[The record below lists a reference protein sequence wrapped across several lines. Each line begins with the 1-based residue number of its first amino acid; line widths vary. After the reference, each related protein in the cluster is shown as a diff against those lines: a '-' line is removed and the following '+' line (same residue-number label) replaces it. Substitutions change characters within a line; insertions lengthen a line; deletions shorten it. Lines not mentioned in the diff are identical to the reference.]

1 MPMKNLDTLM
11 AQKNA
16 ILSKLN
22 QAVKDGDEA
31 VFASAFAE
39 FTDLLQEAVLA
50 EARGMIQAA
59 DNTVL
64 AGRGIRALTSEENKF
79 YQAFIEAAKSA
90 NPKQALTGTDYVLPK
105 TVIDAVMQDMTEAHP
120 LLGAIA
126 FENTL
131 ALTEILI
138 STTTGSAVWGELTAA
153 IASELGAS
161 FSKLDLSKKKLSAFI
176 LVAKSMLDLGP
187 EWIDRYV
194 RALLVEANAAG
205 LEGAV
210 VDGDGDEKP
219 LGMTRALTGAVDGV
233 YPRKTAITVT
243 ALDQTTFGTILNT
256 LSQGPNSKRRAIQKI
271 IMVVNP
277 ADYFTK
283 VMPATTVR
291 ATDGSFT
298 KDVFPFPTEVFSCS
312 GMPQGYA
319 AFGIGSRYFAGLGTS
334 KGGKIEF
341 SDEYKFLEDQRA
353 YLIKLYGDG
362 KPLDANAF
370 VLADISGLAPYVQRV
385 YVTNS
390 GFDVDA
396 TIFDQ
401 PVLVNT
407 NDARLVSLAIGNK
420 ALTPTFNKSVFVYTC
435 ATTDATNTITALA
448 KDGEATIAILNGV
461 TAVAN
466 GAAATWAEG
475 ANVLT
480 VTVTIGGESETYTV
494 TVTKS

>member
-1 MPMKNLDTLM
+1 MKNLDLL
-11 AQKNA
+11 QKQKAEILQKINA
-16 ILSKLN
+16 
-22 QAVKDGDEA
+22 AVKSGDEEG
-31 VFASAFAE
+31 FASAFTE
-39 FTDLLQEAVLA
+39 FTDILQEAVMA
-50 EARGMIQAA
+50 EARGMVQAA
-59 DNTVL
+59 DNTIL

-79 YQAFIEAAKSA
+79 YQAFIDAANSP

-105 TVIDAVMQDMTEAHP
+105 TVIDAVMEDMTEAHP
-120 LLGAIA
+120 LLNAIA

-138 STTTGSAVWGELTAA
+138 STTSGSAIWGELTAT
-153 IASELGAS
+153 ITSELGAA
-161 FSKLDLSKKKLSAFI
+161 FSKLELSKKKLSAFI
-176 LVAKSMLDLGP
+176 LISKSMLDLGP

-205 LEGAV
+205 LEDAA
-210 VDGDGDEKP
+210 VDGDGDDKP

-291 ATDGSFT
+291 TTDGSFT
-298 KDVFPFPTEVFSCS
+298 KDVFPFPTEVFQCS

-319 AFGIGSRYFAGLGTS
+319 VFGIGKRYFAGLGTA
-334 KGGKIEF
+334 KGGKIEY

-370 VLADISGLAPYVQRV
+370 VLADISGLTPYIQKV
-385 YVTNS
+385 YVTNDEDS
-390 GFDVDA
+390 
-396 TIFDQ
+396 
-401 PVLVNT
+401 PVAMFPAY
-407 NDARLVSLAIGNK
+407 DARLASLTVGSLT
-420 ALTPTFNKSVFVYTC
+420 LTPTFNKSIFAYAA
-435 ATTDATNTITALA
+435 ATTNATNTITAVA
-448 KDGEATIAILNGV
+448 MDGEATIEILNGE
-461 TAVAN
+461 TPVAN
-466 GAAATWAEG
+466 GAAATWSEG
-475 ANVLT
+475 ENTLTINVT
-480 VTVTIGGESETYTV
+480 SGTETETYTV
-494 TVTKS
+494 IVTKS

>member
-1 MPMKNLDTLM
+1 
-11 AQKNA
+11 
-16 ILSKLN
+16 
-22 QAVKDGDEA
+22 
-31 VFASAFAE
+31 
-39 FTDLLQEAVLA
+39 
-50 EARGMIQAA
+50 
-59 DNTVL
+59 
-64 AGRGIRALTSEENKF
+64 
-79 YQAFIEAAKSA
+79 
-90 NPKQALTGTDYVLPK
+90 
-105 TVIDAVMQDMTEAHP
+105 
-120 LLGAIA
+120 
-126 FENTL
+126 
-131 ALTEILI
+131 
-138 STTTGSAVWGELTAA
+138 
-153 IASELGAS
+153 
-161 FSKLDLSKKKLSAFI
+161 
-176 LVAKSMLDLGP
+176 
-187 EWIDRYV
+187 
-194 RALLVEANAAG
+194 
-205 LEGAV
+205 
-210 VDGDGDEKP
+210 
-219 LGMTRALTGAVDGV
+219 MTRALTGAVDGV

-312 GMPQGYA
+312 SMPQGYA
-319 AFGIGSRYFAGLGTS
+319 VFGIGSRYFAGLGTS
-334 KGGKIEF
+334 KGGKIEY

-385 YVTNS
+385 FVTNS

-396 TIFDQ
+396 TILDQ

-420 ALTPTFNKSVFVYTC
+420 TLSPTFNKSVFVYTC
-435 ATTDATNTITALA
+435 ATTDATNTITAVA
-448 KDGEATIAILNGV
+448 KDGEATIAILNGE
-461 TAVAN
+461 TPVAN
-466 GAAATWAEG
+466 GAAATWASG

-480 VTVTIGGESETYTV
+480 VTVSIGGETETYTV